1 MDPIDQEL
9 SGLYEGVRE
18 GLLRKED
25 RSRRKRMASA
35 VRELDLKPGTDLGAM
50 ARNLPRLSPEYVRRY
65 ELLIGNEMLLY
76 CLNTRTG
83 NALAGVAHREGKDPF
98 QVITDLIA
106 DAYARQVQLEKA
118 RVRRKPKKEE

>member
-50 ARNLPRLSPEYVRRY
+50 ARNLPDS
-65 ELLIGNEMLLY
+65 
-76 CLNTRTG
+76 
-83 NALAGVAHREGKDPF
+83 
-98 QVITDLIA
+98 
-106 DAYARQVQLEKA
+106 RQSMFVGTNC
-118 RVRRKPKKEE
+118 